1 MYYNI
6 HARRKTVSLT
16 INEDLHAKAK
26 KAGLNESRIAEN
38 AIAAALEKMM
48 EAELHKTLSAEIEG
62 YAEFA
67 EREGRFSEKLRETDG
82 TI

>member
-6 HARRKTVSLT
+6 HAKRKTVSLT

-26 KAGLNESRIAEN
+26 QAGLNESRLAEQ
-38 AIAAALEKMM
+38 AIAVALEAHM

-67 EREGRFSEKLRETDG
+67 EREGRFAEKLRETDG
-82 TI
+82 AI

>member
-26 KAGLNESRIAEN
+26 KAGLNESRIAET
-38 AIAAALEKMM
+38 AIATALEKLM

-67 EREGRFSEKLRETDG
+67 EREGRFAEKLRETDG
-82 TI
+82 AV